1 MIIMNA
7 ILSKYDKYK
16 LFGLVIK
23 AITGVVGGS
32 LVLTEKHP
40 YITLIVLA
48 IGAGANEWVSF
59 IKDKEAKKVNKTLH
73 HPEYGC

>member
-7 ILSKYDKYK
+7 LLSKYDKYK
-16 LFGLVIK
+16 LFGLIIK

-40 YITLIVLA
+40 YITLVVLA

>member
-7 ILSKYDKYK
+7 ILSKYDKFK

-40 YITLIVLA
+40 YITLVVLA

-59 IKDKEAKKVNKTLH
+59 IKDKEAKKVNKSLH

>member
-40 YITLIVLA
+40 YITLVVLA

-59 IKDKEAKKVNKTLH
+59 IKDKEAKKVNKSLH
-73 HPEYGC
+73 YPEYGC

>member
-7 ILSKYDKYK
+7 ILSKYDKFK
-16 LFGLVIK
+16 LIGLIIK
-23 AITGVVGGS
+23 AITGVIGGS

-40 YITLIVLA
+40 YITLVVLA